1 MNNKIIFIKPLPG
14 NLIELKLGQVLQ
26 LHKALYRLKQAR
38 QRWYKTLC
46 QILNTIGFMWSE
58 YNFTVFYTKKNK
70 QTVAILLIHVNNITI
85 VAQSNNIIDM
95 IKNSLQSHIEITD
108 RGKLH

>member
-1 MNNKIIFIKPLPG
+1 MNNKIIFIKPLLS
-14 NLIELKLGQVLQ
+14 NLIELKPGQVLQ

-38 QRWYKTLC
+38 QCWYKTLC
-46 QILNTIGFMWSE
+46 QILNTIGFTQSE
-58 YNFTVFYTKKNK
+58 YDFVVFYTKKNK